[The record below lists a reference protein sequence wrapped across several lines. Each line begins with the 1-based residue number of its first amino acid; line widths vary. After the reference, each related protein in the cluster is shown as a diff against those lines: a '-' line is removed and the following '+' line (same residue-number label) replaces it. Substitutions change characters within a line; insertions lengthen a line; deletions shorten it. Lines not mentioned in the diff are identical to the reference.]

1 MIKIELKM
9 EISVDI
15 SDSKKLEH
23 MWNKVQYVL
32 LLYDQTVW
40 GLELLLFTLG
50 WSSDMKEVRAF

>member
-1 MIKIELKM
+1 M